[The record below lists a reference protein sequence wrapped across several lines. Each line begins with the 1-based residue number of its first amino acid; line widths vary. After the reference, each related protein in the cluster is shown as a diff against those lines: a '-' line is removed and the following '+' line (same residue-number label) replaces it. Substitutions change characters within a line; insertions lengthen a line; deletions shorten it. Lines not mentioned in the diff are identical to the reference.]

1 MFDHFVFNRNSK
13 NMKYGYSKIVSLPF
27 AEAVTKI
34 TEALATEGFGVLTT
48 IDVKAT
54 MKKKLD
60 LEYENYTILGACNPT
75 FAHQALLAEKEIGL
89 LLPCNVIVYQTGE
102 EVHVS
107 AMLPSAAMSAVEN
120 DAIAG
125 VAQSVEEKLK
135 KVVDTI
141 L

>member
-1 MFDHFVFNRNSK
+1 
-13 NMKYGYSKIVSLPF
+13 MKYGYSKIVSLPF
-27 AEAVTKI
+27 EEAITKVTE
-34 TEALATEGFGVLTT
+34 TLATEGFGVLTT

-75 FAHQALLAEKEIGL
+75 FAHQALEAEKEIGL
-89 LLPCNVIVYQTGE
+89 LLPCNVIVYQAGD

-120 DAIAG
+120 DAVADIAG
-125 VAQSVEEKLK
+125 EVEEKLMS
-135 KVVDTI
+135 VIDAV
-141 L
+141 